1 MGVMQVRSNT
11 DVGDE
16 VDDEPGAYIRSTDFE
31 RFYAEH
37 HRAVVGLAVSL
48 SGNRWAA
55 EELAQ
60 DAFAAAFQ
68 HWDRIATYENPGAW
82 VRRVVAN
89 RSVSRFRRLGSEAKA
104 LARIAA
110 QRPHTVPALTA
121 EHEEFWREVRRL
133 PRQQAQVVALHYL
146 EDQSVADIAATLD
159 IAEGT
164 VKSSLYRA
172 RQKLAERLHLSVD
185 DSPEETDESDERDA
199 R

>member
-1 MGVMQVRSNT
+1 VINVTASA
-11 DVGDE
+11 GDGAE
-16 VDDEPGAYIRSTDFE
+16 AGEEPMVTSLAAPVSFDA
-31 RFYAEH
+31 FYAEH

-60 DAFAAAFQ
+60 DGFAAAFQ

-104 LARIAA
+104 LVRLAA
-110 QRPHTVPALTA
+110 QREATLPALTA
-121 EHEEFWREVRRL
+121 EHDEFWREVRRL

-146 EDQSVADIAATLD
+146 EDQSVADIADILG

-172 RQKLAERLHLSVD
+172 RQKLAERLGLHVD
-185 DSPEETDESDERDA
+185 DEPDEKDER
-199 R
+199 